1 MKNLGLKRKI
11 SKNKIRI
18 ANNMKLKSAIYI
30 IIICLLVTSCSNTKY
45 LPKGELLYVGAK
57 IKIEGDSLSK
67 TDKSILN
74 EELESILRPRPNA
87 SILGLRPKLWIYNIT
102 KTTKQKGIKQ
112 FLNKKFGQAPVYFSK
127 VDLDYNVTLLEN
139 RLDNRGYFK
148 GRAYADSTSKNKRAT
163 AIYTVRPNF
172 QYKIREV
179 KFPKDTNKL
188 ALAVAATKEN
198 TYFKAGEAYD
208 LDKIK
213 AERDRIDA
221 KLKEQG
227 FFYFGP
233 DYLLTQ
239 VDSTVGNHQVDIIL
253 KVKNET
259 PAIAKKVFS
268 IGDIYVYPDY
278 SLGNDSLQQSPDS
291 LNKYKDLIIVD
302 PEKKYKP
309 DVFDRALQ
317 FNKGDTYNRTN
328 HNLSLNRLVNV
339 GTFKFV
345 KNEFRPS
352 DSLNSALDAYYYL
365 TPLPK
370 KSIRL
375 ELLGK
380 TNSANYTGSEVNLNW
395 TNRNAF
401 RGAEQLTVTAFVGA
415 ETQVSGQN
423 GGFNVL
429 RFGGDASLTWPK
441 FVIPFFKLN
450 SISAY
455 TPKTVATLGFEYQNR
470 TQLYSLNTFRGF
482 FGYLWKENVR
492 KEHSLK
498 LTEITYTNS
507 SNISAEYQLQADSI
521 LSLQRVIDKQL
532 IFGPS
537 YSYTYTTTAETQKKN
552 TIYFKGQ
559 VDLAGVA
566 AGLFKKGDVLN
577 GDTARIFK
585 VPFSQYFKIENDFRH
600 YIKLGAKSTVAS
612 RVITGFGLPYQNSGQ
627 LPFIKQF
634 FIAGTNSLRGFRAR
648 SIGPG
653 TFKQVVS
660 EDSFLPD
667 QSGDIKLELN
677 SEYRYDFNSIFKG
690 ALFVDA
696 GNIWLLNND
705 EDKPGAQFSK
715 QFLTELAVDA
725 GAGLRLDLSF
735 LILRLDLAFPL
746 RKPFLPKGDRWVLN
760 DIKFGDK
767 DWRKENLVFNLA
779 IGYPF

>member
-1 MKNLGLKRKI
+1 MKFKSTIYLLL
-11 SKNKIRI
+11 I
-18 ANNMKLKSAIYI
+18 ALFA
-30 IIICLLVTSCSNTKY
+30 TSCSNTKY
-45 LPKGELLYVGAK
+45 LPKGELLYMGAK
-57 IKIEGDSLSK
+57 LNIEGDSVTK
-67 TDKSILN
+67 KEKSIL
-74 EELESILRPRPNA
+74 ETELTSILRPRPNS

-102 KTTKQKGIKQ
+102 KTDKQKGLKH
-112 FLNKKFGQAPVYFSK
+112 FLNTKFGQAPVYFSK
-127 VDLDYNVTLLEN
+127 VDLDYNVKLIEN

-179 KFPKDTNKL
+179 IFPNDSSKL
-188 ALAVAATKEN
+188 GLAVNEEKET
-198 TYFKAGEAYD
+198 TYFKAGEPYD

-221 KLKEQG
+221 KLKEKG
-227 FFYFGP
+227 FFYFGS
-233 DYLLTQ
+233 DYLLAQ
-239 VDSTVGNHQVDIIL
+239 VDSTVGNHQVDMIL
-253 KVKNET
+253 KIKNET
-259 PAIAKKVFS
+259 PTKAKNVYS

-278 SLGNDSLQQSPDS
+278 SLGNDSLQKSTDS
-291 LNKYKDLIIVD
+291 LETYKDLIIVD
-302 PEKKYKP
+302 PNKRFKP

-317 FNKGDTYNRTN
+317 FNKGDIYNRTD

-345 KNEFRPS
+345 KNEFLPS

-370 KSIRL
+370 KSIRV

-380 TNSANYTGSEVNLNW
+380 TNSANYTGSEVNINW

-401 RGAEQLTVTAFVGA
+401 RGAEQLTLTAFAGL

-429 RFGGDASLTWPK
+429 RFGGDASLIWPK
-441 FVIPFFKLN
+441 FVTPFVKFK
-450 SISAY
+450 SVSAF
-455 TPKTVATLGFEYQNR
+455 TPKTVATIGFEYQNR
-470 TQLYSLNTFRGF
+470 SQLYSLNTFRGS

-498 LTEITYTNS
+498 LSEITYTNS
-507 SNISAEYQLQADSI
+507 SNISDLYQRQADSI
-521 LSLQRVIDKQL
+521 PSLQRVIDKQL

-552 TIYFKGQ
+552 TFYYKGQ
-559 VDLAGVA
+559 ADLAGTVT
-566 AGLFKKGDVLN
+566 GLFKKGDVLN
-577 GDTARIFK
+577 GDTARIFS

-600 YIKLGAKSTVAS
+600 YIKFGSKSTVAS
-612 RVITGFGLPYQNSGQ
+612 RVIAGFGLPYGNSSQ
-627 LPFIKQF
+627 MPFIKQF
-634 FIAGTNSLRGFRAR
+634 FIGGTNSLRGFRAR

-653 TFKQVVS
+653 TSRLVVD
-660 EDSFLPD
+660 ENSFLPD
-667 QSGDIKLELN
+667 QSGDIKLEFN
-677 SEYRYDFNSIFKG
+677 TEYRYDFTSIFKG

-696 GNIWLLNND
+696 GNIWLLN
-705 EDKPGAQFSK
+705 EDVNKQGAAFSK
-715 QFLTELAVDA
+715 EFISELAADA
-725 GAGLRLDLSF
+725 GAGVRLDLTF
-735 LILRLDLAFPL
+735 LILRLDLAFPI
-746 RKPFLPKGDRWVLN
+746 RQPYLPKGDRWVF
-760 DIKFGDK
+760 DAIKFGDR
-767 DWRKENLVFNLA
+767 DWRRENLVFNLA

>member
-1 MKNLGLKRKI
+1 MNFK
-11 SKNKIRI
+11 
-18 ANNMKLKSAIYI
+18 AFIYLFI
-30 IIICLLVTSCSNTKY
+30 ITLFVASCSNTKY
-45 LPKGELLYVGAK
+45 LPKGELLYIGAK
-57 IKIEGDSLSK
+57 VKVEGDSVPK
-67 TDKSILN
+67 KEKSILT
-74 EELESILRPRPNA
+74 EELESILRPRPNS

-102 KTTKQKGIKQ
+102 KTDKQKGIRH
-112 FLNKKFGQAPVYFSK
+112 FLNNKFGQAPVYFSK
-127 VDLDYNVTLLEN
+127 VDLDYNVSLIEN

-148 GRAYADSTSKNKRAT
+148 GRAYADSISKHKRVT
-163 AIYTVRPNF
+163 GIYTVKPNF

-179 KFPKDTNKL
+179 KFPTDSSKL
-188 ALAVAATKEN
+188 GLAVAATKET
-198 TYFKAGEAYD
+198 TYFKAGGPYD

-213 AERDRIDA
+213 AERTRIDA

-233 DYLLTQ
+233 DYLLAQ
-239 VDSTVGNHQVDIIL
+239 VDSTVGKHQVDIIL
-253 KVKNET
+253 KIKNKT
-259 PAIAKKVFS
+259 PQQAKNVYN
-268 IGDIYVYPDY
+268 IGNIYVFPDY
-278 SLGNDSLQQSPDS
+278 SLGNDSIQRSADS
-291 LNKYKDLIIVD
+291 LYRYKDLIVID
-302 PEKKYKP
+302 PKKKYKP
-309 DVFDRALQ
+309 QVFDRALQ
-317 FNKGDTYNRTN
+317 FNTGDVYNRTD

-352 DSLNSALDAYYYL
+352 DSLSSVLDAYYYL

-370 KSIRL
+370 KSIKL

-380 TNSANYTGSEVNLNW
+380 TNSANYTGSEINLSW

-401 RGAEQLTVTAFVGA
+401 RGAEQLKVTAFAGI

-423 GGFNVL
+423 GGYNVL

-441 FVIPFFKLN
+441 FVTPFIHFG
-450 SISAY
+450 SISAF

-470 TQLYSLNTFRGF
+470 SKLYSLNTFRGS
-482 FGYLWKENVR
+482 FGYLWKENIR

-507 SNISAEYQLQADSI
+507 TNVSAEYNALAKNNE
-521 LSLQRVIDKQL
+521 SLKRVIAKQL

-537 YSYTYTTTAETQKKN
+537 YSFTYTTTAETQKKN
-552 TIYFKGQ
+552 TFYYKGQ
-559 VDLAGVA
+559 VDLAGNI
-566 AGLFKKGDVLN
+566 AGLINKGNVLN
-577 GDTARIFK
+577 GDTSRIFG
-585 VPFSQYFKIENDFRH
+585 VPFSQYLKLENDFRH
-600 YIKLGAKSTVAS
+600 YFKLGTKSTIAS
-612 RVITGFGLPYQNSGQ
+612 RVITGFGYAYGNSSQ

-634 FIAGTNSLRGFRAR
+634 FIGGTNSLRGFRAR

-653 TFKQVVS
+653 IFKEPVNANA
-660 EDSFLPD
+660 FLPD

-677 SEYRYDFNSIFKG
+677 SEYRYDFTSIFKG

-696 GNIWLLNND
+696 GNIWLLND
-705 EDKPGAQFSK
+705 DPKKAGAAFSS
-715 QFLTELAVDA
+715 QFLNELAVDA

-735 LILRLDLAFPL
+735 LILRLDLGFPI
-746 RKPFLPKGDRWVLN
+746 RKPYLPKGDRWVFN

-767 DWRKENLVFNLA
+767 AWRSENLVFNLA

>member
-1 MKNLGLKRKI
+1 MK
-11 SKNKIRI
+11 ST
-18 ANNMKLKSAIYI
+18 SAIY
-30 IIICLLVTSCSNTKY
+30 LLVFALFIAACSNTKY

-57 IKIEGDSLSK
+57 VKVKGDSVSK
-67 TDKSILN
+67 SEKSILK
-74 EELESILRPRPNA
+74 EELESVLRPRPN
-87 SILGLRPKLWIYNIT
+87 SSFLGLRPKLWIYNIT
-102 KTTKQKGIKQ
+102 KTDKQKGLKH

-127 VDLDYNVTLLEN
+127 VDLDYNVKLIEN

-148 GRAYADSTSKNKRAT
+148 GRAYADSTSKRKRAT
-163 AIYTVRPNF
+163 ATYDVRPAF
-172 QYKIREV
+172 QYKIRAI
-179 KFPKDTNKL
+179 KFPTDSSKL
-188 ALAVAATKEN
+188 GLAVAETKEN
-198 TYFKAGEAYD
+198 TFFKPGESYD

-213 AERDRIDA
+213 AERTRIDA

-233 DYLLTQ
+233 DYLLAQ
-239 VDSTVGNHQVDIIL
+239 VDSTVGTHQVDIIL

-259 PAIAKKVFS
+259 PQPAKNVYS
-268 IGDIYVYPDY
+268 IGDIYVFPDY
-278 SLGNDSLQQSPDS
+278 SLGDDSIQRNTDS
-291 LNKYKDLIIVD
+291 LNRYKDLIVVD
-302 PEKKYKP
+302 PNKKFKP
-309 DVFDRALQ
+309 QVFDRALQ
-317 FNKGDTYNRTN
+317 FNKGDIYNRTD

-352 DSLNSALDAYYYL
+352 DSLKSALDAFYYL

-370 KSIRL
+370 KSIRV

-401 RGAEQLTVTAFVGA
+401 RGAEQLTITAFAGL

-423 GGFNVL
+423 TGYNVV

-441 FVIPFFKLN
+441 FVTPFVKFK
-450 SISAY
+450 SISAF

-470 TQLYSLNTFRGF
+470 TRLYSLNTFRGS
-482 FGYLWKENVR
+482 FGYLWKENIR

-507 SNISAEYQLQADSI
+507 SNVSQEYKMRADTI
-521 LSLQRVIDKQL
+521 PSLQRIIDDQL

-537 YSYTYTTTAETQKKN
+537 YSYTYTTTAETQRKN
-552 TIYFKGQ
+552 TFYYKGQ
-559 VDLAGVA
+559 IDLAGNI
-566 AGLFKKGDVLN
+566 AGLINKGDVLH
-577 GDTARIFK
+577 GDTSRIFS
-585 VPFSQYFKIENDFRH
+585 VPFSQYLKIENDFRH
-600 YIKLGAKSTVAS
+600 YVKLGRKSTVAS
-612 RVITGFGLPYQNSGQ
+612 RVITGFGYPYGNSSQ

-634 FIAGTNSLRGFRAR
+634 FIGGTNSLRGFRAR
-648 SIGPG
+648 SVGPG
-653 TFKQVVS
+653 TFREK
-660 EDSFLPD
+660 EDANSFLPD

-677 SEYRYDFNSIFKG
+677 SEYRYDFTSIFKG

-705 EDKPGAQFSK
+705 PEKVGAAFSK
-715 QFLTELAVDA
+715 AFISELAVDA

-735 LILRLDLAFPL
+735 LILRLDLGFPI
-746 RKPFLPKGDRWVLN
+746 RKPYLPKGDRWVIN
-760 DIKFGDK
+760 DVKFGDK
-767 DWRKENLVFNLA
+767 AWRKENLVFNLA

>member
-1 MKNLGLKRKI
+1 MKF
-11 SKNKIRI
+11 
-18 ANNMKLKSAIYI
+18 KSTIY
-30 IIICLLVTSCSNTKY
+30 LFFLALFVASCSNTKY

-57 IKIEGDSLSK
+57 VKVEGDSVTK
-67 TDKSILN
+67 TEKSILT
-74 EELESILRPRPNA
+74 EELESVLRPLPNS

-102 KTTKQKGIKQ
+102 KTDKQKGIKH
-112 FLNKKFGQAPVYFSK
+112 FLNTKFGQPPVYFSK
-127 VDLDYNVTLLEN
+127 VDLDYNAKLIEN

-148 GRAYADSTSKNKRAT
+148 GRAYTDSTAKNKRAT

-179 KFPKDTNKL
+179 KFPTDSSKL
-188 ALAVAATKEN
+188 GLAVAATKEN
-198 TYFKAGEAYD
+198 TFFKPGESYD

-213 AERDRIDA
+213 AERTRIDA

-233 DYLLTQ
+233 DYLLAQ

-253 KVKNET
+253 KIKNET
-259 PAIAKKVFS
+259 PSPAKKTFT

-278 SLGNDSLQQSPDS
+278 SLRNDSLQKSTDS
-291 LNKYKDLIIVD
+291 LDSYKDLIIVD
-302 PEKKYKP
+302 PKKKFKP
-309 DVFDRALQ
+309 QVFDRALQ
-317 FNKGDTYNRTN
+317 FNKGDIYNRTD

-345 KNEFRPS
+345 KNEFKSS
-352 DSLNSALDAYYYL
+352 DSLSSALDAFYYL

-370 KSIRL
+370 KSIRV

-380 TNSANYTGSEVNLNW
+380 TNSANYTGSELNVNW
-395 TNRNAF
+395 TNRNIF
-401 RGAEQLTVTAFVGA
+401 RGAEQLTVTAFAGI

-423 GGFNVL
+423 GGYNVL

-441 FVIPFFKLN
+441 FITPFVNFK
-450 SISAY
+450 SISAFP
-455 TPKTVATLGFEYQNR
+455 PKTVATLGFEYQNR
-470 TQLYSLNTFRGF
+470 TRLYSLNTFRGS
-482 FGYLWKENVR
+482 FGYLWKENIR

-507 SNISAEYQLQADSI
+507 SNVSAEYQAQADTV

-552 TIYFKGQ
+552 TFYYKGQ
-559 VDLAGVA
+559 IDLAGNI
-566 AGLFKKGDVLN
+566 AGLINKGDVLN
-577 GDTARIFK
+577 GDTSRILS
-585 VPFSQYFKIENDFRH
+585 VPFSQYLKMENDFRH
-600 YIKLGAKSTVAS
+600 YIKLGSKSTIAS
-612 RVITGFGLPYQNSGQ
+612 RVITGFGYPYGNSSQ

-634 FIAGTNSLRGFRAR
+634 FIGGTNSLRGFRAR
-648 SIGPG
+648 SVGPG
-653 TFKQVVS
+653 SFK
-660 EDSFLPD
+660 ENADADSFLPD

-696 GNIWLLNND
+696 GNIWLLN
-705 EDKPGAQFSK
+705 ETSEKPGAEFTK
-715 QFLTELAVDA
+715 QFLSELAVDA

-735 LILRLDLAFPL
+735 LILRLDLGFPI
-746 RKPFLPKGDRWVLN
+746 RKPYLPKGDRWVFN

-767 DWRKENLVFNLA
+767 AWRKENLVFNLA

>member
-30 IIICLLVTSCSNTKY
+30 IIIYLLAASCSNTKY

-441 FVIPFFKLN
+441 FVIPFFKRN

-470 TQLYSLNTFRGF
+470 TQLYSLNTFRGS

>member
-45 LPKGELLYVGAK
+45 LPKGELIYVGAK

-429 RFGGDASLTWPK
+429 RFGGDASLMWPK

-470 TQLYSLNTFRGF
+470 TQLYSLNTFRGS

>member
-1 MKNLGLKRKI
+1 
-11 SKNKIRI
+11 
-18 ANNMKLKSAIYI
+18 MKLKSFIYLFI
-30 IIICLLVTSCSNTKY
+30 ITLFVASCSNTKY

-57 IKIEGDSLSK
+57 IKIEGDSVPK
-67 TDKSILN
+67 NEKSILKD
-74 EELESILRPRPNA
+74 ELESILRPLPNS

-102 KTTKQKGIKQ
+102 KTDKQKGIKH
-112 FLNKKFGQAPVYFSK
+112 FFNKKFGQAPVYFSK
-127 VDLDYNVTLLEN
+127 VNLDYNVQLIEN
-139 RLDNRGYFK
+139 RLDNRGFFK
-148 GRAYADSTSKNKRAT
+148 GKAYADSTAKRKRAT
-163 AIYTVRPNF
+163 AIYTVKPNF

-179 KFPKDTNKL
+179 KFPTDSSKL
-188 ALAVAATKEN
+188 GLAVAETKE
-198 TYFKAGEAYD
+198 TTFFKAGEPYD

-213 AERDRIDA
+213 AERTRIDA

-233 DYLLTQ
+233 DYLLIQ
-239 VDSTVGNHQVDIIL
+239 VDSTVGKHQVDLIM

-259 PAIAKKVFS
+259 PQPAKNVYN
-268 IGDIYVYPDY
+268 IGKIYVFPDY
-278 SLGNDSLQQSPDS
+278 SLGDDSIQRNTDSLY
-291 LNKYKDLIIVD
+291 KYKDLIVVD
-302 PEKKYKP
+302 PKKKYKP
-309 DVFDRALQ
+309 QVFDRALQ
-317 FNKGDTYNRTN
+317 FNQGDIYNRTD

-345 KNEFRPS
+345 KNEFRTS
-352 DSLNSALDAYYYL
+352 DSLNSVLDAYYYL

-395 TNRNAF
+395 TNRNTF
-401 RGAEQLTVTAFVGA
+401 RGAEQLTITAFAGL

-423 GGFNVL
+423 GGNNVM
-429 RFGGDASLTWPK
+429 RFGGDASLIWPK
-441 FVIPFFKLN
+441 FMVPFVKLK
-450 SISAY
+450 SVSAF

-470 TQLYSLNTFRGF
+470 TNLYSLNTFRGS
-482 FGYLWKENVR
+482 FGYLWKENIR

-498 LTEITYTNS
+498 VTEITYTNS
-507 SNISAEYQLQADSI
+507 SNVSEEYLLKAKND
-521 LSLQRVIDKQL
+521 LSLQRVIDDQL

-537 YSYTYTTTAETQKKN
+537 YSYTYTTTGEAQKKN
-552 TIYFKGQ
+552 TFYYKGQ
-559 VDLAGVA
+559 VDLAGNI
-566 AGLFKKGDVLN
+566 AGLINKGDVLN
-577 GDTARIFK
+577 GDTSRIFG
-585 VPFSQYFKIENDFRH
+585 VPFSQYLKIENDFRH
-600 YIKLGAKSTVAS
+600 YLKLGAKSTIAS
-612 RVITGFGLPYQNSGQ
+612 RVITGFGYAYANSSQ

-634 FIAGTNSLRGFRAR
+634 FIGGTNSLRGFRAR

-653 TFKQVVS
+653 SYEQVI
-660 EDSFLPD
+660 DPNSFLPD

-677 SEYRYDFNSIFKG
+677 SEYRYDFTSIFKG

-705 EDKPGAQFSK
+705 PEKPGATFSK
-715 QFLTELAVDA
+715 QFISELAVDA

-735 LILRLDLAFPL
+735 LILRLDLGFPI
-746 RKPFLPKGDRWVLN
+746 RKPYLPKGDRWVFN

-767 DWRKENLVFNLA
+767 AWRKENLVFNLA

>member
-1 MKNLGLKRKI
+1 
-11 SKNKIRI
+11 
-18 ANNMKLKSAIYI
+18 MKLKSHIY
-30 IIICLLVTSCSNTKY
+30 LLVVVFFIASCSNTKY

-57 IKIEGDSLSK
+57 IKVEGDSIKKSE
-67 TDKSILN
+67 KSILKD
-74 EELESILRPRPNA
+74 ELESILRPLPNS

-102 KTTKQKGIKQ
+102 KTNKTKGIKH
-112 FLNKKFGQAPVYFSK
+112 FLNTKFGQAPVYFSK
-127 VDLDYNVTLLEN
+127 VDLDYNVKLIEN

-148 GRAYADSTSKNKRAT
+148 GRAYADSTAKHKRAT
-163 AIYTVRPNF
+163 AIYTVKPNF

-179 KFPKDTNKL
+179 KFPTDSSKL
-188 ALAVAATKEN
+188 GLAVAATKE
-198 TYFKAGEAYD
+198 TTFFKAGEPYD
-208 LDKIK
+208 LGKIK
-213 AERDRIDA
+213 AERARIDA

-233 DYLLTQ
+233 DYLLAQ
-239 VDSTVGNHQVDIIL
+239 VDSTVGKHQVDIIL
-253 KVKNET
+253 KVKNQT
-259 PAIAKKVFS
+259 PQQAKNVYS

-278 SLGNDSLQQSPDS
+278 SLGNDSVQRYTDS
-291 LNKYKDLIIVD
+291 LNRYKDLIIVD
-302 PEKKYKP
+302 PKKKFKP
-309 DVFDRALQ
+309 QIFDRALQ
-317 FNKGDTYNRTN
+317 FNKGDIYNRTD

-345 KNEFRPS
+345 KNEFKPS
-352 DSLNSALDAYYYL
+352 DSLNSVLDAYYYL

-401 RGAEQLTVTAFVGA
+401 RGAEQLTVTAFIGA

-423 GGFNVL
+423 NGHNVL

-441 FVIPFFKLN
+441 FVTPFVKFK
-450 SISAY
+450 SISAF

-470 TQLYSLNTFRGF
+470 TGLYSLNTFRGS
-482 FGYLWKENVR
+482 FGYLWKENIR

-507 SNISAEYQLQADSI
+507 SNISAEYQAQADTVP
-521 LSLQRVIDKQL
+521 SLQRIIDKQL

-537 YSYTYTTTAETQKKN
+537 YSYTYTTTAETKKKN
-552 TIYFKGQ
+552 TFYYKGQ
-559 VDLAGVA
+559 IDLAGNI
-566 AGLFKKGDVLN
+566 AGLINKSDVLN

-585 VPFSQYFKIENDFRH
+585 VPFSQYLKIENDFRH
-600 YIKLGAKSTVAS
+600 YFKFGAKSTIAS
-612 RVITGFGLPYQNSGQ
+612 RIITGFGYPYGNSSQ

-634 FIAGTNSLRGFRAR
+634 FIGGTSSLRGFRAR

-653 TFKQVVS
+653 TYK
-660 EDSFLPD
+660 EPANANSFLPD

-677 SEYRYDFNSIFKG
+677 SEYRYDFTSIFKG

-705 EDKPGAQFSK
+705 PQKQGAAFSSH
-715 QFLTELAVDA
+715 FLNELAVDA
-725 GAGLRLDLSF
+725 GAGVRLDLSF
-735 LILRLDLAFPL
+735 LILRLDLGFPI
-746 RKPFLPKGDRWVLN
+746 RKPYLPQGERWVLN

-767 DWRKENLVFNLA
+767 NWRKENLVFNLA

>member
-1 MKNLGLKRKI
+1 MKFKSTI
-11 SKNKIRI
+11 SIILVAIFI
-18 ANNMKLKSAIYI
+18 A
-30 IIICLLVTSCSNTKY
+30 SCSNTKY

-57 IKIEGDSLSK
+57 IKIDGDSIANAE
-67 TDKSILN
+67 KSILKD
-74 EELESILRPRPNA
+74 ELESILRPRPN
-87 SILGLRPKLWIYNIT
+87 SSFLGLRPKLWIYNIT
-102 KTTKQKGIKQ
+102 KTDKQKGIKH
-112 FLNKKFGQAPVYFSK
+112 FLNTKFGQPPVYFSK
-127 VDLDYNVTLLEN
+127 VDLDYNVKLIEN
-139 RLDNRGYFK
+139 RLENRGYFK
-148 GRAYADSTSKNKRAT
+148 AKAYADSTEKRKRVT
-163 AIYTVRPNF
+163 AIYTAKPSF

-179 KFPKDTNKL
+179 KFPTDSSKL
-188 ALAVAATKEN
+188 GKAVAAQKEN
-198 TYFKAGEAYD
+198 TYFKAGEPYD

-213 AERDRIDA
+213 AERTRIDA

-233 DYLLTQ
+233 DYLLAQ
-239 VDSTVGNHQVDIIL
+239 VDSTVGTHHVDIIL

-259 PAIAKKVFS
+259 PQPAKNVYS
-268 IGDIYVYPDY
+268 IGNIYVYPDY
-278 SLGNDSLQQSPDS
+278 SLGDDSIHRNADSLY
-291 LNKYKDLIIVD
+291 KFKDLIVVD
-302 PEKKYKP
+302 PKKKFKP
-309 DVFDRALQ
+309 QVFDRALQ
-317 FNKGDTYNRTN
+317 FNRGDIYNRTD

-352 DSLNSALDAYYYL
+352 DSLKSALDAYYYL

-401 RGAEQLTVTAFVGA
+401 RGAEQLTVTGFFGL

-423 GGFNVL
+423 KGYNVT

-441 FVIPFFKLN
+441 FVTPFVKFK
-450 SISAY
+450 SISAF

-470 TQLYSLNTFRGF
+470 AKLYSLNTFRGS
-482 FGYLWKENVR
+482 FGYLWKEDIR

-507 SNISAEYQLQADSI
+507 SNVSQEYQMRADTVI
-521 LSLQRVIDKQL
+521 GLQRVIDDQL

-537 YSYTYTTTAETQKKN
+537 YSFTYTTTAETQKKN
-552 TIYFKGQ
+552 TFYYKGQ
-559 VDLAGVA
+559 LDLAGNL
-566 AGLFKKGDVLN
+566 AGLINKGDVLH
-577 GDTARIFK
+577 GDTSRIFG
-585 VPFSQYFKIENDFRH
+585 VPFSQYVKIENDFRH
-600 YIKLGAKSTVAS
+600 YFRFGSKSTIAS
-612 RVITGFGLPYQNSGQ
+612 RVITGFGYAYNNSSQ

-634 FIAGTNSLRGFRAR
+634 FIGGTNSLRGFRAR
-648 SIGPG
+648 SVGPG
-653 TFKQVVS
+653 TFKEVADP
-660 EDSFLPD
+660 DSFLPD

-677 SEYRYDFNSIFKG
+677 TEYRYDFTSIFKG

-696 GNIWLLNND
+696 GNIWLLNSD
-705 EDKPGAQFSK
+705 VEKPGAAFSK
-715 QFLTELAVDA
+715 SFLSELAVDA

-735 LILRLDLAFPL
+735 LILRLDLGFPI
-746 RKPFLPKGDRWVLN
+746 RKPYLPKGDRWVFN